1 MTERKIDWL
10 SFGTCVA
17 LILALCIPLVA
28 FPGRGSAAL
37 EALYRFLMDELG
49 VVYLL
54 ASLACIGLLTWLAFG
69 RYGNVKLSSHGEGP
83 EFSTV
88 SWVAM
93 LFCGGIGAG
102 LMYWCGIEW
111 TYYYTAPPFGA
122 APRSTEA
129 AEWASTYGM
138 YHWGITAWAIY
149 CLPALAIAYPYYTR
163 RIPWLRF
170 SNGCHRYL
178 QGRELGPTSRF
189 VDFWLM
195 VAIIAGA
202 GSSLAFCT
210 PMIAAC
216 IARVFGVPYEFWMN
230 LLVIGLSVAIFATS
244 VWLGLKRGMKNLSDL
259 TLLLSFV
266 FLAYVLIVGPTNFL
280 VRASVNSVG
289 VMLQNYIRMNFWTDP
304 YLRSGFLENWTIFY
318 WAWWMSY
325 TPFIGLFVTRISRG
339 RTIREVI
346 TGMLVFGSLGCA
358 LFYMVVGNFAMHL
371 ELTGQLAVTEIVQ
384 NQGGPVAVVA
394 VLDHLPWA
402 WGAIAIFALVSL
414 AFSATTYDAAAQAL
428 AASLTL
434 RLREGEDP
442 ARWLRVFWALA
453 IGIVP
458 ATLMYVGGLKVVQTV
473 ILVASLPILAIC
485 VVMTTALLQDL
496 RADHPPVAP
505 AVD

>member
-1 MTERKIDWL
+1 
-10 SFGTCVA
+10 
-17 LILALCIPLVA
+17 
-28 FPGRGSAAL
+28 
-37 EALYRFLMDELG
+37 
-49 VVYLL
+49 
-54 ASLACIGLLTWLAFG
+54 
-69 RYGNVKLSSHGEGP
+69 
-83 EFSTV
+83 
-88 SWVAM
+88 
-93 LFCGGIGAG
+93 
-102 LMYWCGIEW
+102 
-111 TYYYTAPPFGA
+111 
-122 APRSTEA
+122 
-129 AEWASTYGM
+129 
-138 YHWGITAWAIY
+138 
-149 CLPALAIAYPYYTR
+149 
-163 RIPWLRF
+163 
-170 SNGCHRYL
+170 
-178 QGRELGPTSRF
+178 
-189 VDFWLM
+189 
-195 VAIIAGA
+195 
-202 GSSLAFCT
+202 
-210 PMIAAC
+210 
-216 IARVFGVPYEFWMN
+216 
-230 LLVIGLSVAIFATS
+230 
-244 VWLGLKRGMKNLSDL
+244 
-259 TLLLSFV
+259 
-266 FLAYVLIVGPTNFL
+266 VGPTNFL

-402 WGAIAIFALVSL
+402 WGAIAIFAVVSL